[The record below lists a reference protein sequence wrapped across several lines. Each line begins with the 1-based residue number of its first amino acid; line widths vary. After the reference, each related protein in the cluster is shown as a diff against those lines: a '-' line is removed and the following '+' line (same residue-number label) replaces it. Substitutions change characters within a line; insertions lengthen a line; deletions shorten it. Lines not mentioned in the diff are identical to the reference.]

1 MPAKENKPAAPKK
14 AASKGVAKPAPKKV
28 AAKGAAK
35 VVKPKV
41 HAKSVKPVGK
51 AAPRGKGAPKEVKP
65 KQKGS
70 RFAALFTK
78 KVARNFGI
86 GNNIQPRRDLTRYVK
101 WPRYI
106 RIQRQRRIL
115 ESRLKIPPAIHQFT
129 RTLEASSASTLFKLL
144 LKYRPETF
152 EQKRARLLKIAEA
165 RAKGEV
171 PEILKRPLT
180 VVHGANEV
188 IKAIEGKRA
197 KLVILP
203 HDVDPIE
210 LVVAIPTLARKLDI
224 PYVIVKSKA
233 RLGVVARRKT
243 TAAIAIV
250 DVTKEDKAELANL
263 VGVARELYNDNPEH
277 RKQWGGG
284 KIGQKSAA
292 VIAKRQRIIAKEQA
306 ARIKA

>member
-28 AAKGAAK
+28 A
-35 VVKPKV
+35 
-41 HAKSVKPVGK
+41 GK
-51 AAPRGKGAPKEVKP
+51 AAAKAVAKPAAKGGKPVAKGKVVPKEK
-65 KQKGS
+65 KTGS
-70 RFAALFTK
+70 RFAALYQK
-78 KVARNFGI
+78 RKRNFSV
-86 GNNIQPRRDLTRYVK
+86 GNDVQPRRDLTRYVK

-106 RIQRQRRIL
+106 RIQRQKRIL
-115 ESRLKIPPAIHQFT
+115 MSRLKVPPAIHQFT
-129 RTLEASSASTLFKLL
+129 RTLDANAAGSLFKLL
-144 LKYRPETF
+144 LKYRPESF
-152 EQKRARLLKIAEA
+152 DQKRARLLQVAEA

-171 PEILKRPLT
+171 PETLKRPLT
-180 VVHGANEV
+180 IVHGANEV

-203 HDVDPIE
+203 HDVDPVE

-250 DVTKEDKAELANL
+250 DTHKEDKAELANL
-263 VGVARELYNDNPEH
+263 VGVARELFNDNAEH

-292 VIAKRQRIIAKEQA
+292 AIAKRQRIIAKELQA
-306 ARIKA
+306 RQKA

>member
-28 AAKGAAK
+28 ASKVAAKAPAKPAAKGA
-35 VVKPKV
+35 KP
-41 HAKSVKPVGK
+41 
-51 AAPRGKGAPKEVKP
+51 AARGAPKGKVAP
-65 KQKGS
+65 KEEKRKGS

-78 KVARNFGI
+78 RTRNFSI
-86 GNNIQPRRDLTRYVK
+86 GNNIQPRRDLTRFVR

-106 RIQRQRRIL
+106 RVQRQRRIL
-115 ESRLKIPPAIHQFT
+115 ESRLKIPPSIHQFT
-129 RTLEASSASTLFKLL
+129 RTLEAAPAAALFKLL

-152 EQKRARLLKIAEA
+152 EQKRARLTKVAEA

-171 PEILKRPLT
+171 PETLKRPLT

-203 HDVDPIE
+203 HDVDPVE

-224 PYVIVKSKA
+224 PYVIVKSKS

-250 DVTKEDKAELANL
+250 DTHKEDKAELANL
-263 VGVARELYNDNPEH
+263 VGVARELFNDNAEH

-292 VIAKRQRIIAKEQA
+292 AIAKRQRLIAKEQA
-306 ARIKA
+306 ARHKA

>member
-28 AAKGAAK
+28 AGKAAAKAAAKPAGKAAAKGAKPGVKGK
-35 VVKPKV
+35 V
-41 HAKSVKPVGK
+41 
-51 AAPRGKGAPKEVKP
+51 APKEK
-65 KQKGS
+65 KKGS
-70 RFAALFTK
+70 RFSALYSNRK
-78 KVARNFGI
+78 KNFGV
-86 GNNIQPRRDLTRYVK
+86 GNDIQPRRDLTRYVK

-115 ESRLKIPPAIHQFT
+115 MARLKVPPAIHQFT
-129 RTLEASSASTLFKLL
+129 RTLDANAAGSLFKLL
-144 LKYRPETF
+144 LKYRPEAF
-152 EQKRARLLKIAEA
+152 DQKRARLLQVAEA

-171 PEILKRPLT
+171 PETLKRPLT

-203 HDVDPIE
+203 HDVDPVE
-210 LVVAIPTLARKLDI
+210 LVVSIPTLARKLDI

-250 DVTKEDKAELANL
+250 DTHKEDKAELANI
-263 VGVARELYNDNPEH
+263 VGVARELFNDNPEH

-292 VIAKRQRIIAKEQA
+292 AIAKRQRIIAKELA
-306 ARIKA
+306 ARQKA